1 MKLTLSIL
9 PIAIFAGVHAM
20 PNPVE
25 RDDVQTVHLTFHG
38 GPASYEMTFPADGK
52 TRQTNSDINVNIID
66 APDYNAFSQCTFT
79 TNGEK
84 TLVQSIDSDGS
95 QHIIVGP
102 PQVITAVSCQ
112 GFCVPTYG
120 ECYDSNGQPVG
131 PCCNGFCAAD
141 RCRPWSTATS
151 SS

>member
-1 MKLTLSIL
+1 ML
-9 PIAIFAGVHAM
+9 
-20 PNPVE
+20 
-25 RDDVQTVHLTFHG
+25 
-38 GPASYEMTFPADGK
+38 AD
-52 TRQTNSDINVNIID
+52 SDINVNIID

-84 TLVQSIDSDGS
+84 TLVQSIDTDGS

-120 ECYDSNGQPVG
+120 KWIEPQLPVNMCELSDSDMGYE
-131 PCCNGFCAAD
+131 
-141 RCRPWSTATS
+141 
-151 SS
+151 

>member
-9 PIAIFAGVHAM
+9 SISIVTGVHAM

-84 TLVQSIDSDGS
+84 TLVQSIDNDGS

-112 GFCVPTYG
+112 GLCVPTYG
-120 ECYDSNGQPVG
+120 KQSLIYQAICKLSDLTWVMN
-131 PCCNGFCAAD
+131 
-141 RCRPWSTATS
+141 R
-151 SS
+151 